1 MSLLA
6 LVAAVNGRSLSVS
19 WDQSSKMTPVQR
31 VIKLLRDMKA
41 QLEEEARKESEMY
54 DKMVC
59 WCKTGEKEK
68 TAAIEAAEVKIQDLE
83 SSIQAMSAKFGELT
97 TNIKALKEQIAK
109 DIEMLKEATAIREK
123 EAEKFREEEK
133 DMVQALTNLNN
144 AITVLSRHQGASLL
158 QMDGPT
164 VMSIKGVLREV
175 TVTYDMMLGERSA
188 RKRTGS
194 SMSLLSMSSNNPSQA
209 LQEALGLSSS
219 APEVL
224 PAQFAEKELASRAAE
239 VKKEGKAAFLQSS
252 DKVLPTAG
260 SYSAR
265 SDTIFGILTQ
275 MKEEFEAN
283 LSEEQKEERKAIEDF
298 AALKKAKTEQIET
311 GKENLDTMEGENAAN
326 IKALSDAKEDLELTT
341 KQRTEDVE
349 YLRNLRLTCQDLDNQ
364 WELRSKTRTQETKAV
379 AEALAVIT
387 EDDNREHL
395 MNTIAFIQESSE
407 SKAQM
412 RRLRMGAAGILRKAA
427 GDLDLETDDLLAAW
441 HGRGGPQVED
451 GSTPKA
457 RLSTLAVSVEIDDFS
472 EVKKAMDKMMADL
485 KSEQEEEVKFKAYC
499 LAELQENEKMNYT
512 KTEEKEDLEAKI
524 ESIEKAIEKY
534 QQEIEDAKK
543 KIAENKEAMKA
554 ASQTREAENKE
565 FQTVVA
571 DQRESQS
578 ILKKALL
585 ALKSFYDKEA
595 LLQQKQTPPMKFTPY
610 SKNAGGVSAM
620 GLIEQI
626 ISDSVALEKE
636 VIDGERSAQAD
647 YEKFI
652 GDTVA
657 ENKSLDELIVLKTK
671 AISTAEE
678 ELSDT
683 KSEHV
688 ATVEELMGIQQTLT
702 DLHGECDFT
711 LKNFDIRQKARLQEI
726 EAIQAAK
733 AFLSG
738 EDKSSLVRQ

>member
-1 MSLLA
+1 
-6 LVAAVNGRSLSVS
+6 
-19 WDQSSKMTPVQR
+19 
-31 VIKLLRDMKA
+31 
-41 QLEEEARKESEMY
+41 
-54 DKMVC
+54 
-59 WCKTGEKEK
+59 
-68 TAAIEAAEVKIQDLE
+68 
-83 SSIQAMSAKFGELT
+83 
-97 TNIKALKEQIAK
+97 
-109 DIEMLKEATAIREK
+109 
-123 EAEKFREEEK
+123 
-133 DMVQALTNLNN
+133 
-144 AITVLSRHQGASLL
+144 
-158 QMDGPT
+158 
-164 VMSIKGVLREV
+164 
-175 TVTYDMMLGERSA
+175 
-188 RKRTGS
+188 
-194 SMSLLSMSSNNPSQA
+194 
-209 LQEALGLSSS
+209 
-219 APEVL
+219 
-224 PAQFAEKELASRAAE
+224 
-239 VKKEGKAAFLQSS
+239 
-252 DKVLPTAG
+252 
-260 SYSAR
+260 
-265 SDTIFGILTQ
+265 
-275 MKEEFEAN
+275 
-283 LSEEQKEERKAIEDF
+283 
-298 AALKKAKTEQIET
+298 
-311 GKENLDTMEGENAAN
+311 
-326 IKALSDAKEDLELTT
+326 
-341 KQRTEDVE
+341 
-349 YLRNLRLTCQDLDNQ
+349 
-364 WELRSKTRTQETKAV
+364 
-379 AEALAVIT
+379 
-387 EDDNREHL
+387 
-395 MNTIAFIQESSE
+395 
-407 SKAQM
+407 
-412 RRLRMGAAGILRKAA
+412 
-427 GDLDLETDDLLAAW
+427 
-441 HGRGGPQVED
+441 VED